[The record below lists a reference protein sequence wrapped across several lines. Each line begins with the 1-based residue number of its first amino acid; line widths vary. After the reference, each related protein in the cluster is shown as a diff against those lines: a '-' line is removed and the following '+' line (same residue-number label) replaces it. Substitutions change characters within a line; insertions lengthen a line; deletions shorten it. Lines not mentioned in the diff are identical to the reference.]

1 MEKIILIATIITLL
15 FTTLIA
21 QQEEQIQSDF
31 EDYLE
36 LIQTQ
41 QFDKAMDY
49 MYPEFFD
56 IMNREMMVSLMEQTF
71 NTPELTI
78 SLSPPRIDSIGR
90 VEYIDSLY
98 FAPINYTHFMTMKFN
113 PQEGETKEDIKMR
126 DEFAVVSLKMK
137 FGDENVDYDSIS
149 KELHITSNKIV
160 YARSVDGESDW
171 KFIEID
177 KESMYMIKAILPEEI
192 YNRVNQ

>member
-1 MEKIILIATIITLL
+1 MKKLILV
-15 FTTLIA
+15 FLIVLISLINSFS
-21 QQEEQIQSDF
+21 QQEEIQSDF

-56 IMNREMMVSLMEQTF
+56 IMKRDMMVSLMEQTF

-113 PQEGETKEDIKMR
+113 PQEGETEEDIKMR

-137 FGDENVDYDSIS
+137 FGDENVEYDSIS

-160 YARSVDGESDW
+160 YARSDDGESDW

-177 KESMYMIKAILPEEI
+177 TESMYMIKAILPEEI

>member
-1 MEKIILIATIITLL
+1 MKKLL
-15 FTTLIA
+15 FFITAIIISFTSLESK
-21 QQEEQIQSDF
+21 QEEIQSDF

-113 PQEGETKEDIKMR
+113 PQEGETEEDIKMR

-149 KELHITSNKIV
+149 KDLHITSNKIV
-160 YARSVDGESDW
+160 YARSENGESDW

-177 KESMYMIKAILPEEI
+177 TESMYMIKSILPEEI

>member
-1 MEKIILIATIITLL
+1 MKNTIIYFTVLL
-15 FTTLIA
+15 ISSLVLFA
-21 QQEEQIQSDF
+21 QQEQIQSDF

-113 PQEGETKEDIKMR
+113 PQEGETEEDIKMR

-160 YARSVDGESDW
+160 YARSENGESDW

-177 KESMYMIKAILPEEI
+177 TESMYMIKAILPEEI